1 MAEDRDSPA
10 GAVVVRPAE
19 QDDAN
24 ALARLAGELGYPS
37 TPVKVLAR
45 LDRLRADPGS
55 HAVFVAERAPGAV
68 LGWLHVFVARRL
80 ETDCFAEIGGL
91 VVSSGARSAGVG
103 AALVARAERWALD
116 HGLTTLRVR
125 SNVTRQ
131 RTHRFYERYG
141 FARVKEQ
148 LVLQKPLAPQQ
159 PATPP
164 PA

>member
-1 MAEDRDSPA
+1 
-10 GAVVVRPAE
+10 VVRPAE

-37 TPVKVLAR
+37 TPVEVLAR
-45 LDRLRADPGS
+45 LDRLRADPG

-131 RTHRFYERYG
+131 RTH

-148 LVLQKPLAPQQ
+148 LVLQKPLAP
-159 PATPP
+159 P
-164 PA
+164 PAETSG